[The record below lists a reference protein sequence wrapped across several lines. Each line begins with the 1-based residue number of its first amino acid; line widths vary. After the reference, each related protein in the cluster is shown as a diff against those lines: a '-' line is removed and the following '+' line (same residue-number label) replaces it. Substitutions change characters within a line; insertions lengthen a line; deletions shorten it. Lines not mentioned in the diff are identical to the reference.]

1 MEQMTSEGAED
12 LEENEQEVEE
22 EEEEEET
29 VLTFSALEACIGAA
43 EKINVNLEELQV
55 LTSTLK
61 RGKAWMDK
69 TEKLCPKVSSHRHA
83 SISSA
88 TLHLF
93 FFKLK

>member
-1 MEQMTSEGAED
+1 MTSEGAED
-12 LEENEQEVEE
+12 LEENEQEV

-43 EKINVNLEELQV
+43 EKINVNLEELKV
-55 LTSTLK
+55 LTSTLA

-69 TEKLCPKVSSHRHA
+69 TEKLCPKVSSHEHA

-88 TLHLF
+88 THHLI
-93 FFKLK
+93 FFKSK